1 MKINR
6 LQIHFHGVECKDLA
20 IIRNQLENI
29 MTAVTELAGRVEAQT
44 AQVAKIGEETRS
56 LIATIQ
62 ELQNALENVE
72 LPDAANAALDAMDI
86 QLGIVDGLVQDLPVP
101 DPVPEPEPVVE
112 QAPEG

>member
-1 MKINR
+1 MKIKR

-20 IIRNQLENI
+20 IIRNQLEHI
-29 MTAVTELAGRVEAQT
+29 MTAELAGRVEAQT

-62 ELQNALENVE
+62 ALQSALENVE

-112 QAPEG
+112 PAPEG